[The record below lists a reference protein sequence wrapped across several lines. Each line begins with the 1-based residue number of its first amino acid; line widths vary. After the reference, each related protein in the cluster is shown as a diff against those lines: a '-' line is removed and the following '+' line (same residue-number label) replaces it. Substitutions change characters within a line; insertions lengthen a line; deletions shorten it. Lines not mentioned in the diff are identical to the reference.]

1 MKNIFKTN
9 ETKCRGTAL
18 IALLALSCWAAS
30 AAENAA
36 EPVETKIQKAKLS
49 DGKNRFDLRGGFQFN
64 VKAAF
69 GGIGGFA
76 AQNTPGTGVYD
87 DGFVLDDLHG
97 NKLVLGVLSTDNFQ
111 YQNLSQVRTA
121 GATTFLDMTISSTA
135 ATLQT
140 PETDDGVAP
149 GFELVY
155 SRELGR
161 GEKTAWGLQGAVG
174 YTRSSIS
181 DNRGLTGS
189 AFVFTDSFDISTVAG
204 PFPVGAGDIPPPP
217 PPAPDGGTLIPV
229 APSAAVSGMTTIVP
243 GGAVTAGTRD
253 LETDIIGFRVGPYLE
268 YDLSD
273 SVSLTF
279 SGGGVGAVIN
289 SEFQYTESTTIPGM
303 GPALQPGVSATQVTS
318 ASVSDSEFKG
328 GAYAELSVRARLT
341 DRLDAT
347 LGAQYQYTGRFGQT
361 VDTHTASLNLE
372 QSIGVFGGISFKF

>member
-1 MKNIFKTN
+1 M
-9 ETKCRGTAL
+9 
-18 IALLALSCWAAS
+18 
-30 AAENAA
+30 
-36 EPVETKIQKAKLS
+36 
-49 DGKNRFDLRGGFQFN
+49 
-64 VKAAF
+64 
-69 GGIGGFA
+69 
-76 AQNTPGTGVYD
+76 
-87 DGFVLDDLHG
+87 
-97 NKLVLGVLSTDNFQ
+97 
-111 YQNLSQVRTA
+111 
-121 GATTFLDMTISSTA
+121 
-135 ATLQT
+135 
-140 PETDDGVAP
+140 
-149 GFELVY
+149 
-155 SRELGR
+155 
-161 GEKTAWGLQGAVG
+161 
-174 YTRSSIS
+174 
-181 DNRGLTGS
+181 
-189 AFVFTDSFDISTVAG
+189 
-204 PFPVGAGDIPPPP
+204 
-217 PPAPDGGTLIPV
+217 
-229 APSAAVSGMTTIVP
+229 
-243 GGAVTAGTRD
+243 TAGTRD